1 MASHKRNCAGARA
14 YHETGENPRTVTIRH
29 NPPTTI
35 GSLEITE
42 IVTIRY
48 SRPPT
53 MARSE
58 SGEIVTILH
67 GRPPTTKTAKITE
80 IVTILH
86 NPKPPGSATVRMRI
100 IIILRGVAKGL
111 RMRIIIILRVKMRI
125 ILTRKNSTKTLIRS
139 PLDPKYNRGRT
150 LNTLAT
156 GP

>member
-1 MASHKRNCAGARA
+1 VVTNIAPLPISLADQSLAQGDPLS
-14 YHETGENPRTVTIRH
+14 TGEPSLMRLATIRH
-29 NPPTTI
+29 NLPTTI
-35 GSLEITE
+35 GSLEI
-42 IVTIRY
+42 
-48 SRPPT
+48 
-53 MARSE
+53 
-58 SGEIVTILH
+58 GEIVTILH
-67 GRPPTTKTAKITE
+67 GRPPTTKRAKITE